1 MGYAKERGKFEL
13 LAIKVSS
20 LKFYDE
26 KSLAIITDIYEQ
38 FSHSLRILKNKNP
51 EAFITLYQNELE
63 QVKLAK
69 QTLKQSE
76 ETERQENFIKFKDV
90 LTNALDS
97 AITTSKDVS

>member
-13 LAIKVSS
+13 LATKVSL

-76 ETERQENFIKFKDV
+76 ETERQENFLKFKDV
-90 LTNALDS
+90 LTNALGS

>member
-13 LAIKVSS
+13 LATKVSS

-76 ETERQENFIKFKDV
+76 ETERQENFLKFKDV
-90 LTNALDS
+90 LTNALGS

>member
-13 LAIKVSS
+13 LTTKVSS

-76 ETERQENFIKFKDV
+76 ETERQENFLKFKDV

>member
-13 LAIKVSS
+13 LAAKVSS

-76 ETERQENFIKFKDV
+76 EAERQENFLKFKDV
-90 LTNALDS
+90 LNNALAS
-97 AITTSKDVS
+97 AISTSKEVS